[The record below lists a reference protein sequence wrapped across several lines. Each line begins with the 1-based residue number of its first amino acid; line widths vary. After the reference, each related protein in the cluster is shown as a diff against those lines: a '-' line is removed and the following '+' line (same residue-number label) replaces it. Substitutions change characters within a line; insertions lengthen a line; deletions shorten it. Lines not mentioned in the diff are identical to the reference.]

1 MITQSKSEWFTE
13 FKNMWERCHCKE
25 AETELVKAS
34 DVEMLISLA
43 EQPKDLMNI
52 KIHIVRSWNKY
63 GGGVSL
69 FRQEHKP
76 TDQEIKALEIAYSED
91 FDVNRDND
99 SFGYE
104 YEGHHTIGEL
114 LSLRSIEIQVGNDA
128 MTKANLDYDGDDLDE
143 DLDADDVAKAQSQNL
158 RFTRI

>member
-1 MITQSKSEWFTE
+1 ME
-13 FKNMWERCHCKE
+13 
-25 AETELVKAS
+25 
-34 DVEMLISLA
+34 D
-43 EQPKDLMNI
+43 KDLMNI
-52 KIHIVRSWNKY
+52 KIHIVRDWNKY
-63 GGGVSL
+63 EGGVSL

-104 YEGHHTIGEL
+104 YQGYHTIGEL

-143 DLDADDVAKAQSQNL
+143 DLDADDVAEAQSQNL